1 MTSLVGKKI
10 HHYMLIRPIGHGG
23 VASVYL
29 AHDMKNDRHV
39 ALKIL
44 SPAAMDERV
53 RVRFQREAKLL
64 FDLNHPNIVQV
75 LDYGLFDQIPFL
87 VLPYFDHGTLKD
99 RLEKGPLSLKE
110 GARIIGQLAS
120 ALQYAHDEGIIH
132 RDVKPS
138 NVLFDKDGNAMLADF
153 GFAHLISG
161 SVSLTGSALV
171 GTPSYMSPEQIQG
184 ATLSP
189 QVDQYA
195 LGVILY
201 EISTGSLPFE
211 AETPVAVAVKH
222 ATDPLPRPSIV
233 NPNLPAPVERVIIK
247 SLAKDPVNRFN
258 SIQEMND
265 AFQNALLA
273 SIDASTGKIKAEAL
287 IRDPITIEEPRPQ
300 LPTEQ
305 FARERERKRRYLL
318 LGGLLII
325 LLACP
330 LSVWASVNLFPQWFG
345 REQVAYAD
353 ATLIY
358 QAVLQTA
365 NAQSNDDLYSPDQI
379 NTAVALT
386 MQAVAQNGES
396 TNSPADTP
404 PTGGTP
410 ATDATMLAGS
420 GTTVAPPANSNTPS
434 PTTGSSG
441 PGSTS
446 TPTNPAT
453 ATSPPAASPTV
464 THTPSPTPTFTL
476 TATAT
481 QLPTQTPVP
490 VDPCTLISIGGFYI
504 SNKDVHWVVYNNNP
518 GPVVATGANISW
530 PAGND
535 SLRRVKVGGA
545 EVWNGIDTESPSS
558 VSLGSTSI
566 SSSAELEFH
575 FQAAA
580 ESGGYSLSVSFSNG
594 CNISP

>member
-10 HHYMLIRPIGHGG
+10 HQYMMIRPIGHGG

-29 AHDMKNDRHV
+29 AHDMKNDRQV
-39 ALKIL
+39 AVKIL

-75 LDYGLFDQIPFL
+75 LDYGLFDEIPFL

-138 NVLFDKDGNAMLADF
+138 NVLFDKDGNAMLSDF

-222 ATDPLPRPSIV
+222 ATDPLPRPSMV

-247 SLAKDPVNRFN
+247 SLAKDPVNRFG
-258 SIQEMND
+258 SIQEMNE

-287 IRDPITIEEPRPQ
+287 IRDPITVEEPRPQ

-305 FARERERKRRYLL
+305 YARERERKRRWAL
-318 LGGLLII
+318 LGGLLIV

-330 LSVWASVNLFPQWFG
+330 LSVWASVNLLPDLFG

-365 NAQSNDDLYSPDQI
+365 NAQSNDDLFSPDQI

-386 MQAVAQNGES
+386 MQAVVQNGES
-396 TNSPADTP
+396 TDSGPSSSPTY
-404 PTGGTP
+404 GTP
-410 ATDATMLAGS
+410 ATDATFLAGS
-420 GTTVAPPANSNTPS
+420 GTTVVPSAGTSTPS

-446 TPTNPAT
+446 TPTSPAT
-453 ATSPPAASPTV
+453 ATSPPAASPTA
-464 THTPSPTPTFTL
+464 TQSPSPSPTFTL
-476 TATAT
+476 TATASQT
-481 QLPTQTPVP
+481 PTRTPVP

-504 SNKDVHWVVYNNNP
+504 SNKDVHWVVSNNNP
-518 GPVVATGANISW
+518 SPVVATGANISW

-535 SLRRVKVGGA
+535 SLTRVKVGDSV
-545 EVWNGIDTESPSS
+545 VWTGSDTEPPSS
-558 VSLGSTSI
+558 VGLGSTSI

-575 FQAAA
+575 FLAAA
-580 ESGGYSLSVSFSNG
+580 ESSGYSLSVTFSNG
-594 CNISP
+594 CTISP